1 MTKVPTSGR
10 STFSTPEDKF
20 TSASSMRG
28 SFSTS
33 SSKRSQRD
41 SRVSWQ
47 RKSKLGGLEEQK
59 VLGTDKLKG
68 LEIEHKVLRLD
79 KLPGQRF
86 LTDDKLGRLLLI
98 EKRGTAEE
106 DLVLRSLETLDT
118 LDHMFKQM
126 IKDVFHMFKES

>member
-1 MTKVPTSGR
+1 M
-10 STFSTPEDKF
+10 
-20 TSASSMRG
+20 
-28 SFSTS
+28 
-33 SSKRSQRD
+33 
-41 SRVSWQ
+41 
-47 RKSKLGGLEEQK
+47 GGLEEQK

-86 LTDDKLGRLLLI
+86 LTDDKLGRLLLL
-98 EKRGTAEE
+98 EQRGMAEE
-106 DLVLRSLETLDT
+106 DLALRSLETLDT